1 MTFIYIYN
9 LKLWLT
15 CYSTKKERNHDDK
28 IANFLADKWSKGI
41 QEIKKTKDVVQ
52 WEISNQ
58 STDPA
63 SHIAKKPIT
72 SYKKKKQKKWLKNK
86 MK

>member
-15 CYSTKKERNHDDK
+15 CYFTKKERNHDDK

-63 SHIAKKPIT
+63 SHIAKKHHFV
-72 SYKKKKQKKWLKNK
+72 QEKNTEK
-86 MK
+86 IIKE

>member
-15 CYSTKKERNHDDK
+15 CYFTKKERNHDDK
-28 IANFLADKWSKGI
+28 KANFLADKWSKGI

-63 SHIAKKPIT
+63 SHIAKK
-72 SYKKKKQKKWLKNK
+72 KHHFVQEKNTEK
-86 MK
+86 IIKE